1 MKKPYEVPTM
11 KEIEA
16 IQPNGYKVVST
27 FSGGGGSCTGYK
39 MAGFNVVWANE
50 FIPLAQSTYRA
61 NHPHTY
67 LNTRD
72 IRKVTGA
79 ELLQESGLAVGEID
93 LFDGSPPCASF
104 STSGSREKAWGKAK
118 KYSDTVQRVD
128 DLFYEYVRLIKETQP
143 KTFVAENVS
152 GLIKGK
158 AKGYFKEI
166 FTAFKQAGY
175 QVKAKVLNS
184 QWLGVPQMRERLIFI
199 GVRNDLV
206 LAPIFPKPQKPVYT
220 LWDAIGHLKPTR
232 QEKEAVSIKKYSIGK
247 LYHEIERGTHHQ
259 KRFNLYR
266 CAWNRPCF
274 TITQATGGLSTA
286 GPVHPDEV
294 RKFTVQETKAIC
306 GFPPDYILTGDYTK
320 QIERLGRAVP
330 PLMMKAIA
338 KTIRD
343 EILCKIR

>member
-1 MKKPYEVPTM
+1 MKKAYHVPTM

-39 MAGFNVVWANE
+39 MAGFEVVWANE

-67 LNTRD
+67 LNTKD

-79 ELLQESGLAVGEID
+79 ELLKESGLSVGEID
-93 LFDGSPPCASF
+93 LFDGSPPCATF

-128 DLFYEYVRLIKETQP
+128 DLFYEYVRLIQETQP

-166 FTAFKQAGY
+166 FTALKQAGY
-175 QVKAKVLNS
+175 QVKAN
-184 QWLGVPQMRERLIFI
+184 G
-199 GVRNDLV
+199 
-206 LAPIFPKPQKPVYT
+206 
-220 LWDAIGHLKPTR
+220 
-232 QEKEAVSIKKYSIGK
+232 
-247 LYHEIERGTHHQ
+247 
-259 KRFNLYR
+259 
-266 CAWNRPCF
+266 
-274 TITQATGGLSTA
+274 
-286 GPVHPDEV
+286 
-294 RKFTVQETKAIC
+294 
-306 GFPPDYILTGDYTK
+306 
-320 QIERLGRAVP
+320 
-330 PLMMKAIA
+330 
-338 KTIRD
+338 
-343 EILCKIR
+343 